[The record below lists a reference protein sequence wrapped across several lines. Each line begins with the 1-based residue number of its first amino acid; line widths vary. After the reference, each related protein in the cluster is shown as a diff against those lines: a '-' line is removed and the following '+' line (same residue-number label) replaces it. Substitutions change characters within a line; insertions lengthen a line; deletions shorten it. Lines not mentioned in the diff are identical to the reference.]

1 MAEYISVTGDELK
14 LGWHVRLRT
23 FETCRST
30 PLSGARAGKGAF
42 GFLHPR
48 GARRPRLFHFQEAAL
63 LGGNPDC
70 DPDADE
76 PMITS
81 DTKITAR
88 SIVSSRGYELGKHQ
102 HIAAVL
108 IACRLTQYQPP
119 TRPHQL

>member
-14 LGWHVRLRT
+14 LGRHVRLRT

-30 PLSGARAGKGAF
+30 PLSGATAGKGAF

-70 DPDADE
+70 DPDADDHE
-76 PMITS
+76 
-81 DTKITAR
+81 R
-88 SIVSSRGYELGKHQ
+88 YEDHGQ
-102 HIAAVL
+102 VD
-108 IACRLTQYQPP
+108 R
-119 TRPHQL
+119 QLAWV